1 MKMIKNIVFV
11 ITTLLIPIGFIFR
24 LFDIPGGSFFMAL
37 GFFGFFVY
45 YTIKTIK
52 NFKSE
57 IPRTIFLLQIMIV
70 LMSFSLFTRY
80 LYHIFGDYPSLI
92 IVPLFIF
99 TSLIYLIKEKA
110 KVAKLTTVSLL
121 YILLTIPLFGLD
133 FHKSPR
139 HYIPK
144 SLYDRYGDTQGVTV
158 TLPYSF
164 RYSETEQ
171 LSIKAFDLRN
181 KRQYFEAILI
191 YKQARNIEPEN
202 PRLLFD
208 LSETYARINDLE
220 TAITL
225 LDTAIMIDNK
235 YAGFYNNR
243 GLLYYK
249 LKENDKAILDY
260 QKAIEL
266 DSTQFTFYS
275 NLALVYYHE
284 DLFDISCQQL
294 EKAESLGLN
303 INDYK
308 ELKRIK
314 KRHCE

>member
-1 MKMIKNIVFV
+1 M
-11 ITTLLIPIGFIFR
+11 
-24 LFDIPGGSFFMAL
+24 
-37 GFFGFFVY
+37 
-45 YTIKTIK
+45 
-52 NFKSE
+52 
-57 IPRTIFLLQIMIV
+57 
-70 LMSFSLFTRY
+70 
-80 LYHIFGDYPSLI
+80 
-92 IVPLFIF
+92 
-99 TSLIYLIKEKA
+99 
-110 KVAKLTTVSLL
+110 
-121 YILLTIPLFGLD
+121 
-133 FHKSPR
+133 
-139 HYIPK
+139 
-144 SLYDRYGDTQGVTV
+144 
-158 TLPYSF
+158 
-164 RYSETEQ
+164 
-171 LSIKAFDLRN
+171 
-181 KRQYFEAILI
+181 
-191 YKQARNIEPEN
+191 
-202 PRLLFD
+202 
-208 LSETYARINDLE
+208 
-220 TAITL
+220 